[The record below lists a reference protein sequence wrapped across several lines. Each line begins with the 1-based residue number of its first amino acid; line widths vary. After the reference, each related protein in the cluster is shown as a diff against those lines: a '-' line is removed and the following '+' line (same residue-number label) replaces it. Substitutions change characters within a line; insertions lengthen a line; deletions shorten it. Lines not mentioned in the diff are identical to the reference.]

1 MAITTRPCCDELIE
15 PDVPHGARH
24 SGDIPLRQA
33 WMIGQRSAAA
43 DERLSRGQPISDDG
57 EQIQSWQAW
66 LFVDRVRKA
75 FPQSICGVFHKQK
88 GHSGRGDGDS
98 KCGSKQRKSM
108 IQFKAFYEIECN
120 WKMKQ
125 IHAVTNCPNEK

>member
-43 DERLSRGQPISDDG
+43 DERLSRGQPISDDANRSSHG
-57 EQIQSWQAW
+57 RRGFLLIVSARRFPRA
-66 LFVDRVRKA
+66 FVGFSTSKKDTVDA
-75 FPQSICGVFHKQK
+75 AMVIPNVAVN
-88 GHSGRGDGDS
+88 SGS
-98 KCGSKQRKSM
+98 
-108 IQFKAFYEIECN
+108 
-120 WKMKQ
+120 
-125 IHAVTNCPNEK
+125 P

>member
-33 WMIGQRSAAA
+33 WMIGQRSAVA

-75 FPQSICGVFHKQK
+75 FPQSI
-88 GHSGRGDGDS
+88 
-98 KCGSKQRKSM
+98 
-108 IQFKAFYEIECN
+108 
-120 WKMKQ
+120 
-125 IHAVTNCPNEK
+125 